1 MKEYTERIVM
11 QAEDIE
17 RSLQRMA
24 EEIVEKS
31 LDPAGLALVG
41 IHTGGVHLARRLER
55 IMREKFQL
63 DLPVG
68 ALDINLYRDDWTRL
82 HTQPVV
88 KASEIP
94 FIIDDREVVLI
105 DDVLYTGRTI
115 RAALDALVDFGRPKR
130 VQLCVLVD
138 RGHRE
143 LPICGQFIGVQ
154 VETLVDE
161 MVNVLLTEKDEVDQ
175 VVVESPA

>member
-24 EEIVEKS
+24 EEIVGKS